1 MLHFTMNMPFLLMA
15 FYGSLMIVIVLL
27 FRGLLKDRLPKFVF
41 PVLWCVVL
49 LRLLVPFSLSS
60 PLTIKAVANIPWFI
74 LPGFI
79 GIMSENVDMSE
90 NIDTSENAVTQDSA
104 AEAVDGMLFTDMG
117 KGETPRVQ
125 TETAIVEGTYA
136 SYGEAY
142 GGDFV
147 RKLFREDFWLLISV
161 LYYGGILVTLAVFA
175 LQKYGYTKKLK
186 NCLLIEHNETINT
199 MLREMDMGHILV
211 FTNDEI
217 ASPLVCG
224 MFSPKIYLPT
234 RMDFQNVEMLRHI
247 FTHETMHIKRKDN
260 WVKLVM
266 LAALVLHWFNPL
278 VWIMCKCLS
287 SDLEAAC
294 DEAVLRQYGD
304 EEERKRYA
312 FSLLGMAV
320 SGNRTTMLYSAFS
333 KTEVEKRIKSILHYK
348 KAPAF
353 VIAVSVLFLICST
366 TVFATGVQAPFSDY
380 LTSYCSSSNS
390 RWGVQVELTRN
401 IALGKNPQKRA
412 EDVVFDILRE
422 DTTND
427 PELIEGKI
435 RDALAEE
442 FHVEKSAFRFRIGLV
457 FTEEERKAEWEAWG
471 LTEDEHGYFLYLG
484 EPVRVMVDEK
494 GGFYMSRE
502 EGSVDITVERSRYGE
517 IMEVVA
523 LREGDS
529 EFDRRSEEI
538 EREQSRRR
546 AAPGMWDGSAET
558 TVIENTAVEEY

>member
-27 FRGLLKDRLPKFVF
+27 FRGFLKNRLPKFVF

-74 LPGFI
+74 PPGFI
-79 GIMSENVDMSE
+79 GIMSES
-90 NIDTSENAVTQDSA
+90 AVTQDA
-104 AEAVDGMLFTDMG
+104 VAEAVEGMLFTDMG
-117 KGETPRVQ
+117 KGGVPRTQ
-125 TETAIVEGTYA
+125 AETAITEDTYA

-142 GGDFV
+142 GGSYSGDFV
-147 RKLFREDFWLLISV
+147 RNLFRDDFWFLISV
-161 LYYGGILVTLAVFA
+161 IYYGGILVTLAVFA
-175 LQKYGYTKKLK
+175 VQKYCYTKKLK

-224 MFSPKIYLPT
+224 LFSPKIYLPT

-260 WVKLVM
+260 WVKIVM
-266 LAALVLHWFNPL
+266 LAALILHWFNPL

-294 DEAVLRQYGD
+294 DEAILRQYGD
-304 EEERKRYA
+304 EEERKSYA

-320 SGNRTTMLYSAFS
+320 TGNRTTMLYSAFS

-348 KAPAF
+348 KASAF

-380 LTSYCSSSNS
+380 LTSYCASDNS
-390 RWGVQVELTRN
+390 RWGVRVELTRN

-427 PELIEGKI
+427 PELIEEKI

-442 FHVEKSAFRFRIGLV
+442 FHVEKSAFRFQVSLV
-457 FTEEERKAEWEAWG
+457 FTDEERKAEWESWG
-471 LTEDEHGYFLYLG
+471 LTEDGHGYFLYRG
-484 EPVRVMVDEK
+484 EPVRAMVDEK

-517 IMEVVA
+517 ITDVVV

-538 EREQSRRR
+538 EREQSKRR
-546 AAPGMWDGSAET
+546 AVPGITEGSAET

>member
-15 FYGSLMIVIVLL
+15 FYGSLMILIVLL
-27 FRGLLKDRLPKFVF
+27 FRLLFKNRLPKFVF

-74 LPGFI
+74 PPGFI
-79 GIMSENVDMSE
+79 GIMSENTTVTE
-90 NIDTSENAVTQDSA
+90 DTA
-104 AEAVDGMLFTDMG
+104 AEAVEGMLFSGM
-117 KGETPRVQ
+117 KGEEPQAQAAVA
-125 TETAIVEGTYA
+125 EDAYV
-136 SYGEAY
+136 SYGGGY
-142 GGDFV
+142 GGGFGQNF
-147 RKLFREDFWLLISV
+147 FREDFGLLISV
-161 LYYGGILVTLAVFA
+161 LYYGGIVVMLAV
-175 LQKYGYTKKLK
+175 LLVQKYCYAKKLK

-199 MLREMDMGHILV
+199 MLRGMDMGHILV

-217 ASPLVCG
+217 ASPFVCG
-224 MFSPKIYLPT
+224 LFSPKIYLPT

-260 WVKLVM
+260 WVKMVM

-287 SDLEAAC
+287 SDLETAC
-294 DEAVLRQYGD
+294 DEAVLGQYED

-312 FSLLGMAV
+312 FSLLDMAV
-320 SGNRTTMLYSAFS
+320 SGSRTTMLYSAFS
-333 KTEVEKRIKSILHYK
+333 KTEVEKRIKSVLHYK
-348 KAPAF
+348 KASAF
-353 VIAVSVLFLICST
+353 VIAMSVLFLACST

-380 LTSYCSSSNS
+380 LTSYCASSNS
-390 RWGVQVELTRN
+390 RWGVRVELTRN
-401 IALGKNPQKRA
+401 IALGKDPQKRA
-412 EDVVFDILRE
+412 EDVIFDILRE

-427 PELIEGKI
+427 PELIEDKI

-442 FHVEKSAFRFRIGLV
+442 FRVEKSAFRFNISLV
-457 FTEEERKAEWEAWG
+457 FTEEERKAEWESWG
-471 LTEDEHGYFLYLG
+471 LIEDEHGYFLYQG

-502 EGSVDITVERSRYGE
+502 EGTVDISVERSRYGE
-517 IMEVVA
+517 ITDVVV

-538 EREQSRRR
+538 EREQSKRKVDAGR
-546 AAPGMWDGSAET
+546 AEGSAET
-558 TVIENTAVEEY
+558 AVIENTAVQEY

>member
-27 FRGLLKDRLPKFVF
+27 LRGLLKDRLPKFVF

-74 LPGFI
+74 PPGFI
-79 GIMSENVDMSE
+79 GIMSENIDMSE
-90 NIDTSENAVTQDSA
+90 NISTLESAVTQDTA
-104 AEAVDGMLFTDMG
+104 AEAVEGVLFTDMG
-117 KGETPRVQ
+117 KGE
-125 TETAIVEGTYA
+125 ETQAEAAVVEDNSIT
-136 SYGEAY
+136 YGEGY
-142 GGDFV
+142 GGGFG
-147 RKLFREDFWLLISV
+147 RNFFREDFWLLISV

-175 LQKYGYTKKLK
+175 LQKYCYTKKLK

-224 MFSPKIYLPT
+224 LLSPKIYLPT

-247 FTHETMHIKRKDN
+247 FTHETMHIKRRDN
-260 WVKLVM
+260 WVKIVM

-304 EEERKRYA
+304 EEERKSYA

-320 SGNRTTMLYSAFS
+320 TGNRTTMLYSAFS

-348 KAPAF
+348 KASAF
-353 VIAVSVLFLICST
+353 VIAVSVLFLACST

-380 LTSYCSSSNS
+380 LTSYCASSNS
-390 RWGVQVELTRN
+390 RWGVRVELTRN
-401 IALGKNPQKRA
+401 IALGKDPQKRA
-412 EDVVFDILRE
+412 EDVIFDILRE

-427 PELIEGKI
+427 PELIEEKI

-442 FHVEKSAFRFRIGLV
+442 FHVEKSAFRFRVSLV

-471 LTEDEHGYFLYLG
+471 LTEDEHGYFLYQG

-502 EGSVDITVERSRYGE
+502 EGSVDINVERSRYGE
-517 IMEVVA
+517 ITDVVV

-538 EREQSRRR
+538 EREQSKRR
-546 AAPGMWDGSAET
+546 AVPGMEEGSAET
-558 TVIENTAVEEY
+558 TVIENNIP

>member
-15 FYGSLMIVIVLL
+15 LYGSLMIMIVLL

-74 LPGFI
+74 PPGFI
-79 GIMSENVDMSE
+79 GIMSEN
-90 NIDTSENAVTQDSA
+90 TVTQDSA
-104 AEAVDGMLFTDMG
+104 AEAVEGKLFTDI
-117 KGETPRVQ
+117 GEEGAPGVS
-125 TETAIVEGTYA
+125 TETALAEDTYV

-142 GGDFV
+142 GEGYGGDFA
-147 RKLFREDFWLLISV
+147 RNFFREDFWLLISA
-161 LYYGGILVTLAVFA
+161 LYYGGIFVTLGV
-175 LQKYGYTKKLK
+175 LIVQKYCYSKKLK

-224 MFSPKIYLPT
+224 LFSPKIYLPT
-234 RMDFQNVEMLRHI
+234 RMDFQNMEMLRHI
-247 FTHETMHIKRKDN
+247 FAHETMHIRRKDN
-260 WVKLVM
+260 WVKMVM

-278 VWIMCKCLS
+278 VWIMVKCLS

-294 DEAVLRQYGD
+294 DEAVLRQFGD
-304 EEERKRYA
+304 EEERKSYA

-320 SGNRTTMLYSAFS
+320 TGNRTTMLYSAFS

-348 KAPAF
+348 KASVFAL
-353 VIAVSVLFLICST
+353 AVSILFLVCST
-366 TVFATGVQAPFSDY
+366 TVFATGVQAPFADY
-380 LTSYCSSSNS
+380 LTSYCASSNS
-390 RWGVQVELTRN
+390 RWGVRVELTRD
-401 IALGKNPQKRA
+401 IALGKDPQKRA
-412 EDVVFDILRE
+412 EDVVFDILRA

-427 PELIEGKI
+427 PELIEEKI

-442 FHVEKSAFRFRIGLV
+442 FHVEKSAFRFHVGLV
-457 FTEEERKAEWEAWG
+457 FTEEERKAEWASWG
-471 LTEDEHGYFLYLG
+471 LTEDENGYFLYQG

-502 EGSVDITVERSRYGE
+502 EGSVDITVVRSRYGE
-517 IMEVVA
+517 ITDVVA
-523 LREGDS
+523 LREGDG

-538 EREQSRRR
+538 EREQSKRR
-546 AAPGMWDGSAET
+546 AVSGGSAET
-558 TVIENTAVEEY
+558 AVIENTVVEE